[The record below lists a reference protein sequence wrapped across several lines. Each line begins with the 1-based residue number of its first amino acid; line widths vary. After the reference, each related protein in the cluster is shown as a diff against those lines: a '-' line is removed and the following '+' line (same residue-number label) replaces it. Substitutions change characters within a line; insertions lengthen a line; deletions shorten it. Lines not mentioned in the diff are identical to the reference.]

1 MAINGGGNNA
11 SIEEAKDAERGNS
24 TLSAHGELT
33 ETVGEAGEEHR
44 AQCQGLVKQTEVETA
59 EDLQA
64 EVEQLRKRVEELT
77 HENEELRDRW
87 LRAVAEYQNLRR
99 RIMSERAF
107 AFREGKKQ
115 VLVELL
121 NVLDDLERSLEAMKD
136 AADLDA
142 IKVGVEL
149 VHRQFINAL
158 NKLGVRAIPALNER
172 FEPQYHEPVERVE
185 TDQYDEGTIVE
196 EVQRGYMMDDLV
208 IRPAKVKVAV
218 APSEKS
224 VSESE
229 TALKGDEEG

>member
-1 MAINGGGNNA
+1 MAINGGSNSSSTPN
-11 SIEEAKDAERGNS
+11 ETEDAKRGNS
-24 TLSAHGELT
+24 ALYAHDEIS
-33 ETVGEAGEEHR
+33 EATKVEEQVEER
-44 AQCQGLVKQTEVETA
+44 LEGQTEAQAA
-59 EDLQA
+59 EAVQA

-77 HENEELRDRW
+77 RENEELRDKW
-87 LRAVAEYQNLRR
+87 LRAVAEYQNLRK

-121 NVLDDLERSLEAMKD
+121 GVLDDLERSLEAMKD

-142 IKVGVEL
+142 IKTGIEL

-158 NKLGVRAIPALNER
+158 SKLGVKAIPALNQR

-185 TDQYDEGTIVE
+185 TDQYDEGTILE

-208 IRPAKVKVAV
+208 LRPARVKVAV
-218 APSEKS
+218 APLASSEG
-224 VSESE
+224 EAR
-229 TALKGDEEG
+229 TASGDEEKPD